1 MSVRPIRQFAAICAA
16 VAVSLQATVH
26 AQEAPSTTVAQ
37 QFISAERG
45 LSLTQLVATAL
56 ERSPMV
62 LAARARVEAARGE
75 RLQSEVRPNPGLISD
90 FREQIGGTDRQAM
103 VGLSWPLD
111 LFRKAGRTDVANSGV
126 EMADNELRNTERLLA
141 AAVRSKTLQLTAA
154 IRQLTVREQVAHT
167 LAQLREL
174 VAARAESGAA
184 PALERDMADVDARR
198 AAAEVLRQRAVAEA
212 TLSELK
218 ALLGLQPGES
228 LLLRDDLEQLSK
240 VAELSEARQ
249 ISATAPQTTGERA
262 DVQLAD
268 AQIRAAAANLSLIRL
283 SAKPDVTLNTSYTR
297 MSSGFPLFG
306 LTASGAPAPIHDV
319 FHSVSIGAMVTLPFR
334 DQRHGD
340 LGAAAARVTAALRG
354 AEATRLTANAE
365 VAAARSR
372 TERLGEALALYSGG
386 LRDLALK
393 NVEVMR
399 GSYQL
404 GRATLLDVLS
414 ETRRL
419 LETEMAY
426 TDLLLETLQA
436 RSDLATAMGVIR

>member
-1 MSVRPIRQFAAICAA
+1 MSVRVFRQFAASCAA
-16 VAVSLQATVH
+16 VVVVFQATVH
-26 AQEAPSTTVAQ
+26 TQEARPSAVAHE
-37 QFISAERG
+37 FISAERG
-45 LSLTQLVATAL
+45 WSLTQLVATAL
-56 ERSPMV
+56 ERSPSV

-75 RLQSEVRPNPGLISD
+75 QLQAGLRPNPSVMSD
-90 FREQIGGTDRQAM
+90 FREQIGGTDRLTM

-111 LFRKAGRTDVANSGV
+111 LFRKPGRTDVANSGV
-126 EMADNELRNTERLLA
+126 EIADNELRNTERVLA

-154 IRQLTVREQVAHT
+154 VQQVTVREQVAQT
-167 LAQLREL
+167 LAQLRDL
-174 VAARAESGAA
+174 LAARADSGAA
-184 PALERDMADVDARR
+184 PPLARDIADVDARR

-218 ALLGLQPGES
+218 ALIGLQPGES

-240 VAELSEARQ
+240 LPELSEARLTTT
-249 ISATAPQTTGERA
+249 TAPQTTGERA
-262 DVQLAD
+262 DVQLAG
-268 AQIRAAAANLSLIRL
+268 AQIRAAIAGLSVIRL
-283 SAKPDVTLNTSYTR
+283 SAKPDVTLNTSYMR

-306 LTASGAPAPIHDV
+306 LNALGAPAPIQGV
-319 FHSVSIGAMVTLPFR
+319 FHNVSIGAMVTLPFR
-334 DQRHGD
+334 DRRQGD
-340 LGAAAARVTAALRG
+340 VAAATALVTAAQRG
-354 AEATRLTANAE
+354 AEATRLSANAE
-365 VAAARSR
+365 VAAAKSR
-372 TERLGEALALYSGG
+372 VKRLDEALGLYSGG

-404 GRATLLDVLS
+404 GRATLLDVLT

-419 LETEMAY
+419 LDTETAY

>member
-1 MSVRPIRQFAAICAA
+1 MSIRIIRQFAASCA
-16 VAVSLQATVH
+16 VITVSLQATVH
-26 AQEAPSTTVAQ
+26 AQEARPSAVVQ

-56 ERSPMV
+56 ERSPTV

-75 RLQSEVRPNPGLISD
+75 RLQAGLRPNPTLMSD
-90 FREQIGGTDRQAM
+90 VREEIGGTDRQSM
-103 VGLSWPLD
+103 VGLRVPLD
-111 LFRKAGRTDVANSGV
+111 LFRKAGRTDVADRGIDV
-126 EMADNELRNTERLLA
+126 ADSELRDAERLVG

-154 IRQLTVREQVAHT
+154 VRQLTVREQVAHT
-167 LAQLREL
+167 LAQLRDL
-174 VAARAESGAA
+174 VSARAESGAA
-184 PALERDMADVDARR
+184 PPLERDMADVDARR

-218 ALLGLQPGES
+218 ALIGLQPSES
-228 LLLRDDLEQLSK
+228 LLLRDDLEQLS
-240 VAELSEARQ
+240 ST
-249 ISATAPQTTGERA
+249 TAPQTTGERA

-268 AQIRAAAANLSLIRL
+268 AQIRAATANLSLIRL
-283 SAKPDVTLNTSYTR
+283 SAKPDVILNTSYMR
-297 MSSGFPLFG
+297 MSSGFPLLG
-306 LTASGAPAPIHDV
+306 LNAAGAPAPIHGV
-319 FHSVSIGAMVTLPFR
+319 FHNVSIGAMVTVPFR
-334 DQRHGD
+334 DRRQGD
-340 LGAAAARVTAALRG
+340 IAAATARVTAAERS
-354 AEATRLTANAE
+354 AEATRLAANAE
-365 VAAARSR
+365 VAAAKSR
-372 TERLGEALALYSGG
+372 VQRLEEALGVYSSG

-393 NVEVMR
+393 NVEVVR

-436 RSDLATAMGVIR
+436 RTDLAIAMGVVR

>member
-1 MSVRPIRQFAAICAA
+1 MSAAL
-16 VAVSLQATVH
+16 AVSLQATVY
-26 AQEAPSTTVAQ
+26 AQKARPTTVVQ
-37 QFISAERG
+37 PLISAERG

-56 ERSPMV
+56 ERSPTV
-62 LAARARVEAARGE
+62 LAARAHVEAARGE
-75 RLQSEVRPNPGLISD
+75 RLQAGLRPNPSLMSD
-90 FREQIGGTDRQAM
+90 IREEIGGTDRQTM
-103 VGLSWPLD
+103 VGLSVPLD
-111 LFRKAGRTDVANSGV
+111 LFRRPGRTDVADRGIEV
-126 EMADNELRNTERLLA
+126 ADTELRNTERLLA
-141 AAVRSKTLQLTAA
+141 AAVRSKALQLTAA
-154 IRQLTVREQVAHT
+154 VRHLTVREQVAQT
-167 LAQLREL
+167 LAQFRDLA
-174 VAARAESGAA
+174 AARAGSGAA
-184 PALERDMADVDARR
+184 PPLERDMADVDARR
-198 AAAEVLRQRAVAEA
+198 AAAEVLRQRAVVEA

-218 ALLGLQPGES
+218 ALIGQQQGES
-228 LLLRDDLEQLSK
+228 LFLRDDLEQLAK
-240 VAELSEARQ
+240 LPELSEARLT
-249 ISATAPQTTGERA
+249 SAPASQTAERA

-268 AQIRAAAANLSLIRL
+268 AQVRAETANLSLIRR
-283 SAKPDVTLNTSYTR
+283 SAKPDVTLNTSYMR

-306 LTASGAPAPIHDV
+306 LDASGGPAPIQGV
-319 FHSVSIGAMVTLPFR
+319 FHNLSIGAMVTLPFR
-334 DQRHGD
+334 DRRQGD
-340 LGAAAARVTAALRG
+340 IAAAGARVTATQRS

-372 TERLGEALALYSGG
+372 VQRHDEALGLYSGG

-419 LETEMAY
+419 LETETAF